1 MSDLVTRLR
10 RHNWRITPQRRVIAE
25 TLEGSH
31 VHFTAEEI
39 LERAVERMPELSR
52 ATVYNTLNEMV
63 ALGEVLELTLDGR
76 SKRYDPN
83 ADHEHHH
90 LICEGCGLMKDVHA
104 MADPVDW
111 LPGDE
116 RHGFAV
122 SRGSIT
128 YRGLCPACQA
138 SQQA

>member
-31 VHFTAEEI
+31 VHFTADEV
-39 LERAVERMPELSR
+39 LERAVARMPELSR

-63 ALGEVLELTLDGR
+63 ALGEVLELSLQGR

-83 ADHEHHH
+83 ADHDHHH
-90 LICEGCGLMKDVHA
+90 LICDGCGLMKDVHA
-104 MADPVDW
+104 VADPIEW

-116 RHGFAV
+116 RHGFTVTSAAV
-122 SRGSIT
+122 T
-128 YRGLCPACQA
+128 YRGLCPDRRAA
-138 SQQA
+138 SS